1 MRGDEVTKVKNEKRT
16 KDRTVRNNCCRARH
30 EEEVLVKPE
39 TPEVQK
45 HLRPQH
51 TGSTGEC
58 KEEGLKTEKTQEAQ
72 GSRTDGWMGESKAHR
87 NLPRTWWE
95 AEACLRGHEEGVDGN
110 GVEITD
116 TNNFGWGGEL
126 VSLSAGGAR
135 KGLLGQKTAKE
146 VSSQWKG
153 QNESYRRQKLFLRG

>member
-1 MRGDEVTKVKNEKRT
+1 MKNEKRT

-51 TGSTGEC
+51 MGSKGEC

-72 GSRTDGWMGESKAHR
+72 GSRTDGWMGESK
-87 NLPRTWWE
+87 LIVTF
-95 AEACLRGHEEGVDGN
+95 RGP
-110 GVEITD
+110 
-116 TNNFGWGGEL
+116 GG
-126 VSLSAGGAR
+126 
-135 KGLLGQKTAKE
+135 KQKPAFE
-146 VSSQWKG
+146 DM
-153 QNESYRRQKLFLRG
+153 RRE